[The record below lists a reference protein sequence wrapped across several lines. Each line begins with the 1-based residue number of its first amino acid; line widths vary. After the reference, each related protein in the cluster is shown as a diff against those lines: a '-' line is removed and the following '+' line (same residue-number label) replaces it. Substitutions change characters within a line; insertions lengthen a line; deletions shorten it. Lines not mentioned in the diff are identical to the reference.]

1 MGLISVIVTTYNWP
15 NALKACLN
23 SLASQQDSHFEII
36 IADDGS
42 TDQTQDL
49 IRQSTPLGNI
59 PVKHV
64 FHEDKGF
71 RAGTIRNKA
80 VAASQGDYLIFLDGD
95 CVVFD
100 TFIQRHRLL
109 AESGYFVPG
118 NRVLLSHDFT
128 RYVLEHD
135 ISLPHQSFGYFVR
148 HWMMRHINRILP
160 LISAPPDF
168 AYRYRFPLRWQK
180 AMTCNL
186 GIWKTDFLDV
196 NGFDELFEGWGH
208 EDSDLIIRLIHNG
221 IKRKD
226 GRFALA
232 VLHLW
237 HRQNDRSLQAR
248 NLSLLESRLGRHDLI
263 KAEKGLDQY
272 L

>member
-1 MGLISVIVTTYNWP
+1 MGFISVIVSTYNWP
-15 NALKACLN
+15 GALKACLD
-23 SLASQQDSHFEII
+23 SLARQKDQCFEII

-42 TDQTQDL
+42 TGQTRDL
-49 IRQSTPLGNI
+49 INQHSPAGNI
-59 PVKHV
+59 SVKHV
-64 FHEDKGF
+64 FQADHGF

-80 VAASQGDYLIFLDGD
+80 VAASRGDYLVFLDGD

-100 TFIQRHRLL
+100 TFIQRHRQL
-109 AESGYFVPG
+109 AEPGYFVPG
-118 NRVLLSHDFT
+118 NRVLLAKDFT
-128 RYVLEHD
+128 GTVLD
-135 ISLPHQSFGYFVR
+135 NAMSLPHQSFGYFVR
-148 HWMMRHINRILP
+148 HWLMRHINRILP
-160 LISAPPDF
+160 LLSAPSDASF
-168 AYRYRFPLRWQK
+168 RYRFLQRWQNAK
-180 AMTCNL
+180 TCNL
-186 GIWKTDFLDV
+186 GIWKTDFIAV

-248 NLSLLESRLGRHDLI
+248 NLSLLESRIDRQDLVR
-263 KAEKGLDQY
+263 AEKGLDQY